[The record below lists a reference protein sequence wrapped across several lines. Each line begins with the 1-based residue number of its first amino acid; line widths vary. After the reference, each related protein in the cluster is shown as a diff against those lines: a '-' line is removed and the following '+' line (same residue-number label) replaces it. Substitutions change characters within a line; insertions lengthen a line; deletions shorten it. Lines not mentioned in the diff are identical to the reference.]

1 MLYGVIKW
9 EALPEFVSAE
19 KAWCITKD
27 LISKAKLVFNQCEQ
41 PSECSIYI
49 ISICNCLELCRG
61 ESLKSIWWK
70 HEKTK
75 SLHQKGKM
83 SHSLLKAVRFTTGE
97 ILHLSFNHPF
107 TYKYILSTREWFEVR
122 QSFKQLKVFK
132 TTNPFF
138 GQESWNPFSP
148 SLFLSHF
155 PPFFSCSLTVF
166 PFSFLIFSFLL
177 NAIPMLL
184 CFITSSFQK
193 FCRNSRNFRLLNSFH
208 VFWLK

>member
-19 KAWCITKD
+19 KAWCITED

-41 PSECSIYI
+41 PSECSIYR
-49 ISICNCLELCRG
+49 ISICNCLELSCG

-83 SHSLLKAVRFTTGE
+83 SHSLLKALRFTTGE

-107 TYKYILSTREWFEVR
+107 TYKYILFAREWFEVR
-122 QSFKQLKVFK
+122 QSFKQKS
-132 TTNPFF
+132 FF
-138 GQESWNPFSP
+138 WTGIVKSIFSFSLSLPFSSIFLLLP
-148 SLFLSHF
+148 YRLSFFLSHF
-155 PPFFSCSLTVF
+155 
-166 PFSFLIFSFLL
+166 FL
-177 NAIPMLL
+177 
-184 CFITSSFQK
+184 SS
-193 FCRNSRNFRLLNSFH
+193 
-208 VFWLK
+208 